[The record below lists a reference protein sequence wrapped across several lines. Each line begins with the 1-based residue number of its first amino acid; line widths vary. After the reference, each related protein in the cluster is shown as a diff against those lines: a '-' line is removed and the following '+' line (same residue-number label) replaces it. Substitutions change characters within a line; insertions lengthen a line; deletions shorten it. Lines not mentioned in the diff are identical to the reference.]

1 VKVRIETVEKL
12 KDVCLKEMGV
22 ATNMVSTLQP
32 SQEQVLKDSL
42 SPKKI
47 ILPFDVQA
55 CPR

>member
-1 VKVRIETVEKL
+1 VKVRIKTVEKL

-22 ATNMVSTLQP
+22 ATNMVFTLQP

>member
-1 VKVRIETVEKL
+1 VEVRIETVEKL
-12 KDVCLKEMGV
+12 KDVPLKEMGV
-22 ATNMVSTLQP
+22 ATKMGSTLQP